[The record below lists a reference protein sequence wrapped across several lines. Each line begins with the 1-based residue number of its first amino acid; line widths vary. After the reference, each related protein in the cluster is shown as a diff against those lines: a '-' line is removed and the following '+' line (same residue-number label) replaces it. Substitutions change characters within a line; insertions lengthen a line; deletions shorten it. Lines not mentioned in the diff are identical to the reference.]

1 MLGAQVVGV
10 EHDGQGVARERP
22 RREHVDDLV
31 LDEPG
36 GCHAPTVTSRTVS
49 TVTRAYVSR
58 LAGLPV
64 FDPNGDR
71 VGRLRDVVVALR
83 VGSASPRALGL
94 VVEVVARRRI
104 FVPMGRVTSID
115 PGAVVLASG
124 TLNLKRF
131 EQRAGETLVLGELL
145 DRTVTIRESA
155 RPATVVDAG
164 MEQTRTG
171 DWLITRLAVQE
182 PGRIGRRG
190 QLHQLAWD
198 EVDGLALP
206 ETGQGAETLIA
217 TYRELNAADLAHA
230 LQDLPIKRRHEVA
243 EALDDER
250 LADVLGELPEAEQA
264 LILGT
269 LEERRAADVLEE
281 MDPDDA
287 ADLLAELS
295 HVDRDR
301 LLELM
306 EPDEAEPVRQL
317 LKYSEDTA
325 GGMMT
330 SEPVILSPD
339 ATIAEA
345 LARVREPELTPSLA
359 SQVYVCRPPSA
370 TPTGRYLGLAHI
382 QRLLREPPSTLVSGA
397 LDDLE
402 PLRPEAPLA
411 EVTRYFATYN
421 LVAAP
426 VVDEQGRLVGAVSV
440 DDVLDHLLPED
451 WRERARRG

>member
-1 MLGAQVVGV
+1 
-10 EHDGQGVARERP
+10 
-22 RREHVDDLV
+22 
-31 LDEPG
+31 
-36 GCHAPTVTSRTVS
+36 
-49 TVTRAYVSR
+49 VTRAYVSR

-83 VGSASPRALGL
+83 VGTACPRALGL

-104 FVPMGRVTSID
+104 FVPMGRVTAVD
-115 PGAVVLASG
+115 PGAVVLSSG

-131 EQRAGETLVLGELL
+131 EQRRGETLVLGELL
-145 DRTVTIRESA
+145 DRTVTLRESG
-155 RPATVVDAG
+155 RRATVVDAG
-164 MEQTRTG
+164 LEQMRTG
-171 DWLITRLAVQE
+171 EWQVTRLAVQE
-182 PGRIGRRG
+182 PGRLGRRG
-190 QLHQLAWD
+190 QLHQLPWAD
-198 EVDGLALP
+198 VQGLALS
-206 ETGQGAETLIA
+206 EAGQGTETLLA

-230 LQDLPIKRRHEVA
+230 LQDLPVKRRHEVA

-250 LADVLGELPEAEQA
+250 LADVLGELPETEQMG
-264 LILGT
+264 ILGV
-269 LEERRAADVLEE
+269 LADARAADVLEE

-287 ADLLAELS
+287 ADLLAELPN
-295 HVDRDR
+295 VDRNR

-317 LKYSEDTA
+317 LQYNEDTA
-325 GGMMT
+325 GGIMT
-330 SEPVILSPD
+330 SEPVILAPD

-426 VVDEQGRLVGAVSV
+426 VVDEQGRLVGAVTV

-451 WRERARRG
+451 WRERQRRG

>member
-1 MLGAQVVGV
+1 
-10 EHDGQGVARERP
+10 
-22 RREHVDDLV
+22 
-31 LDEPG
+31 
-36 GCHAPTVTSRTVS
+36 VT

-58 LAGLPV
+58 LAGLTV

-71 VGRLRDVVVALR
+71 VGKVRDVVVALR
-83 VGSASPRALGL
+83 VDTAAPRVLGL

-104 FVPMGRVTSID
+104 FVPMGRVTAIES
-115 PGAVVLASG
+115 GAVMLASG

-131 EQRAGETLVLGELL
+131 QQRAGETLVLGELL
-145 DRTVTIRESA
+145 DRTVRINESG
-155 RPATVVDAG
+155 RPAHVVDAG

-171 DWLITRLAVQE
+171 DWVLSKIAVQE
-182 PGRIGRRG
+182 PGRLGRRG
-190 QLHQLAWD
+190 QQHQIGWD

-206 ETGQGAETLIA
+206 QSGQGTETLLA

-230 LQDLPIKRRHEVA
+230 MQELPAKRRHEVA
-243 EALDDER
+243 EALDDDR
-250 LADVLGELPEAEQA
+250 LADVLGELPEADQVV
-264 LILGT
+264 ILAT
-269 LEERRAADVLEE
+269 LEERRAADVLEA

-287 ADLLAELS
+287 ADVLAEFS
-295 HVDRDR
+295 HVDRNR

-370 TPTGRYLGLAHI
+370 TPTGRYLGLAHF
-382 QRLLREPPSTLVSGA
+382 QRLLREPPSSLVSGI

-426 VVDEQGRLVGAVSV
+426 VVDAQGRLVGAVSV
-440 DDVLDHLLPED
+440 DDVLDHLLPDD

>member
-1 MLGAQVVGV
+1 
-10 EHDGQGVARERP
+10 
-22 RREHVDDLV
+22 
-31 LDEPG
+31 
-36 GCHAPTVTSRTVS
+36 
-49 TVTRAYVSR
+49 VSR
-58 LAGLPV
+58 VAGLPV

-71 VGRLRDVVVALR
+71 VGKVRDVLVALR
-83 VGSASPRALGL
+83 VGTAAPRALGL
-94 VVEVVARRRI
+94 IVEVVARRRI
-104 FVPMGRVTSID
+104 FIPMGRVTGLDAAS
-115 PGAVVLASG
+115 VLLSSG
-124 TLNLKRF
+124 TLNVKRF

-145 DRTVTIRESA
+145 DRSVTINESG
-155 RPATVVDAG
+155 RPATVVDAAI
-164 MEQTRTG
+164 EQTRTG
-171 DWLITRLAVQE
+171 DWVLSRLAVQE
-182 PGRIGRRG
+182 PGRLGRRG
-190 QLHQLAWD
+190 QLHQVAWD
-198 EVDGLALP
+198 EVTGLSLP
-206 ETGQGAETLIA
+206 QSGQSAETLIA
-217 TYRELNAADLAHA
+217 TYRDLNAADVAHA

-250 LADVLGELPEAEQA
+250 LADVLGELPEAEQII
-264 LILGT
+264 ILGS
-269 LEERRAADVLEE
+269 LKERRAADVLEE

-295 HVDRDR
+295 NVDRNR

-325 GGMMT
+325 GGIMT
-330 SEPVILSPD
+330 SEPVILTPD

-345 LARVREPELTPSLA
+345 LARVRVPELTPALA

-370 TPTGRYLGLAHI
+370 TPTGRYLGLAHT
-382 QRLLREPPSTLVSGA
+382 QRLLREPPSTLVSGV
-397 LDDLE
+397 LDDLD

-426 VVDEQGRLVGAVSV
+426 VVDAQGRLVGAVSV

>member
-1 MLGAQVVGV
+1 MRN
-10 EHDGQGVARERP
+10 D
-22 RREHVDDLV
+22 
-31 LDEPG
+31 
-36 GCHAPTVTSRTVS
+36 
-49 TVTRAYVSR
+49 
-58 LAGLPV
+58 
-64 FDPNGDR
+64 
-71 VGRLRDVVVALR
+71 
-83 VGSASPRALGL
+83 ASDT
-94 VVEVVARRRI
+94 I
-104 FVPMGRVTSID
+104 
-115 PGAVVLASG
+115 
-124 TLNLKRF
+124 NLKRF
-131 EQRAGETLVLGELL
+131 EQRRGETLVLGELL
-145 DRTVTIRESA
+145 DRAVTIAESG
-155 RPATVVDAG
+155 RKATVVDAG

-171 DWLITRLAVQE
+171 DWLLTKLAVQE
-182 PGRIGRRG
+182 PGRLGRRG
-190 QLHQLAWD
+190 QLHTLNWD
-198 EVDGLALP
+198 EVAGLALP
-206 ETGQGAETLIA
+206 ETGQSAEALTA
-217 TYRELNAADLAHA
+217 TSRELNPADGAPA
-230 LQDLPIKRRHEVA
+230 LQALPIKRRHEVA

-250 LADVLGELPEAEQA
+250 LADVLGELPEAEQIV
-264 LILGT
+264 ILGT
-269 LEERRAADVLEE
+269 LEEGRAADVLEE

-295 HVDRDR
+295 NVDRNR

-325 GGMMT
+325 GGIMT
-330 SEPVILSPD
+330 SEPVILTPD

-345 LARVREPELTPSLA
+345 LARVREPALSPALA

-382 QRLLREPPSTLVSGA
+382 QRLLREPPSNLVSGV

-426 VVDEQGRLVGAVSV
+426 VVDPQGHLVGAVSV

>member
-1 MLGAQVVGV
+1 M
-10 EHDGQGVARERP
+10 
-22 RREHVDDLV
+22 
-31 LDEPG
+31 
-36 GCHAPTVTSRTVS
+36 TTVS
-49 TVTRAYVSR
+49 RAYVSR

-83 VGSASPRALGL
+83 VGTACPRALGI

-104 FVPMGRVTSID
+104 FVPMGRVTSVD

-131 EQRAGETLVLGELL
+131 EQRRGETLVLGELL
-145 DRTVTIRESA
+145 DRTVTLRETQ
-155 RPATVVDAG
+155 RPATVVDAAV
-164 MEQTRTG
+164 EQTRTG
-171 DWLITRLAVQE
+171 EWQVTRLAVQE
-182 PGRIGRRG
+182 PGRLGRRG
-190 QLHQLAWD
+190 QLHQVPWA
-198 EVDGLALP
+198 EVAGLALP

-230 LQDLPIKRRHEVA
+230 LQDLPEKRRHEVA

-250 LADVLGELPEAEQA
+250 LADVLGELPEATQMG
-264 LILGT
+264 ILASLAET
-269 LEERRAADVLEE
+269 RAADVLEE

-287 ADLLAELS
+287 ADLLSELS
-295 HVDRDR
+295 NVDRNR

-317 LKYSEDTA
+317 LQYSEDTA
-325 GGMMT
+325 GGIMT
-330 SEPVILSPD
+330 SEPVILAPD

-382 QRLLREPPSTLVSGA
+382 QRLLREPPSTLVSGV

-402 PLRPEAPLA
+402 PLRPEAPLT

-426 VVDEQGRLVGAVSV
+426 VVDDRGRLVGAVSV

>member
-1 MLGAQVVGV
+1 
-10 EHDGQGVARERP
+10 
-22 RREHVDDLV
+22 
-31 LDEPG
+31 
-36 GCHAPTVTSRTVS
+36 VTTA
-49 TVTRAYVSR
+49 TRAYVSR
-58 LAGLPV
+58 IAGLTV

-71 VGRLRDVVVALR
+71 VGKVRDVVVALR
-83 VGSASPRALGL
+83 VGTAAPRVLGL

-104 FVPMGRVTSID
+104 FVPMGRVTALD
-115 PGAVVLASG
+115 PGAVVLGSG

-131 EQRAGETLVLGELL
+131 EQRRGETLVLGELL
-145 DRTVTIRESA
+145 DRTVRILESGRSA
-155 RPATVVDAG
+155 AVVDAG
-164 MEQTRTG
+164 IEQTRTG
-171 DWLITRLAVQE
+171 DWLVTRLAVQE
-182 PGRIGRRG
+182 PGRLGRRG
-190 QLHQLAWD
+190 QLHQLEWT
-198 EVDGLALP
+198 EVGGLALP

-217 TYRELNAADLAHA
+217 TYRDLNPADLAHA

-250 LADVLGELPEAEQA
+250 LADVLGELPEAEQVT
-264 LILGT
+264 ILST
-269 LEERRAADVLEE
+269 LDEGRAADVLEA

-287 ADLLAELS
+287 ADVLAELS
-295 HVDRDR
+295 NVDRNR

-317 LKYSEDTA
+317 LQYSEDTA
-325 GGMMT
+325 GGIMT
-330 SEPVILSPD
+330 SEPVILTPD

-345 LARVREPELTPSLA
+345 LARVRVPELTPSLA

-382 QRLLREPPSTLVSGA
+382 QRLLREPPSSLVSGV

-402 PLRPEAPLA
+402 PLHPGTPLA

-426 VVDEQGRLVGAVSV
+426 VVDEQGHLVGAVSV

>member
-1 MLGAQVVGV
+1 MTTA
-10 EHDGQGVARERP
+10 
-22 RREHVDDLV
+22 
-31 LDEPG
+31 
-36 GCHAPTVTSRTVS
+36 
-49 TVTRAYVSR
+49 TRAYVSR

-71 VGRLRDVVVALR
+71 VGKVRDVVVALR
-83 VGSASPRALGL
+83 VGTAAPRVLGL

-104 FVPMGRVTSID
+104 FVPMGRVTALD
-115 PGAVVLASG
+115 PGSVVLSTG

-131 EQRAGETLVLGELL
+131 EQRRGETLVLGELL
-145 DRTVTIRESA
+145 DRPVTIRESA
-155 RPATVVDAG
+155 RPGTVVDAG

-171 DWLITRLAVQE
+171 EWLITRLAVQE

-198 EVDGLALP
+198 EVSGLALP
-206 ETGQGAETLIA
+206 EEGQGAETLIA

-250 LADVLGELPEAEQA
+250 LADVLGELPEADQIT
-264 LILGT
+264 ILGT
-269 LEERRAADVLEE
+269 LDEKRAADVLEV

-295 HVDRDR
+295 NVDRNR

-325 GGMMT
+325 GGIMT
-330 SEPVILSPD
+330 SEPVILTPD

-345 LARVREPELTPSLA
+345 LARVREPALSPALA

-382 QRLLREPPSTLVSGA
+382 QGLLREPPSTLVSGV

-402 PLRPEAPLA
+402 PLRPEAPLG
-411 EVTRYFATYN
+411 EVTQYFATYN

-426 VVDEQGRLVGAVSV
+426 VVDAQGRLVGAVSV
-440 DDVLDHLLPED
+440 DDVLDHLLPEN

>member
-1 MLGAQVVGV
+1 
-10 EHDGQGVARERP
+10 
-22 RREHVDDLV
+22 
-31 LDEPG
+31 
-36 GCHAPTVTSRTVS
+36 
-49 TVTRAYVSR
+49 
-58 LAGLPV
+58 
-64 FDPNGDR
+64 
-71 VGRLRDVVVALR
+71 
-83 VGSASPRALGL
+83 VGSAAPRALGL
-94 VVEVVARRRI
+94 IVEVVARRRI
-104 FVPMGRVTSID
+104 FVPMGRVTGLD
-115 PGAVVLASG
+115 AGAVMLSSG

-145 DRTVTIRESA
+145 DRSVTINESG
-155 RPATVVDAG
+155 RPATVVDAA

-171 DWLITRLAVQE
+171 DWVLTRLAVQE
-182 PGRIGRRG
+182 PGRLGRRG
-190 QLHQLAWD
+190 QLHQVAWG
-198 EVDGLALP
+198 EVSGLSLP
-206 ETGQGAETLIA
+206 QTGQSAETLIA
-217 TYRELNAADLAHA
+217 TYRDLNAADTAHA
-230 LQDLPIKRRHEVA
+230 LQELPIKRRHEVA
-243 EALDDER
+243 EAMDDER
-250 LADVLGELPEAEQA
+250 LADVLGELPEAEQIV
-264 LILGT
+264 ILGT

-295 HVDRDR
+295 NVDRDR
-301 LLELM
+301 LLALM

-325 GGMMT
+325 GGIMT
-330 SEPVILSPD
+330 SEPVILSHD

-345 LARVREPELTPSLA
+345 LARVRAPELTPALA

-382 QRLLREPPSTLVSGA
+382 QRLLREPPSTLVSGV

-426 VVDEQGRLVGAVSV
+426 VVDAQGRLVGAVSV

>member
-1 MLGAQVVGV
+1 
-10 EHDGQGVARERP
+10 
-22 RREHVDDLV
+22 
-31 LDEPG
+31 
-36 GCHAPTVTSRTVS
+36 VTTA
-49 TVTRAYVSR
+49 TRAYVSR
-58 LAGLPV
+58 LAGLHV

-71 VGRLRDVVVALR
+71 VGKVRDAVIALR
-83 VGSASPRALGL
+83 VDTAAPRVLGL

-104 FVPMGRVTSID
+104 FIPMGRVTAID
-115 PGAVVLASG
+115 PNAVVLGSG

-131 EQRAGETLVLGELL
+131 EQRRGETLVLGELL
-145 DRTVTIRESA
+145 DRTVRITETG

-164 MEQTRTG
+164 IEQIRTG
-171 DWLITRLAVQE
+171 DWVLTRLAVQE
-182 PGRIGRRG
+182 PGRLGRRG
-190 QLHQLAWD
+190 QLHQLDWD
-198 EVDGLALP
+198 EVSGLALP
-206 ETGQGAETLIA
+206 QAGQSAETLLA

-230 LQDLPIKRRHEVA
+230 LQELPIKRRHEVA

-250 LADVLGELPEAEQA
+250 LADVLGELPEAEQIT
-264 LILGT
+264 ILGT
-269 LEERRAADVLEE
+269 LDEGRAADVLEE

-295 HVDRDR
+295 NVDRNR

-325 GGMMT
+325 GGIMT
-330 SEPVILSPD
+330 SEPVILTPD

-345 LARVREPELTPSLA
+345 LARVRMPELSPALA

-382 QRLLREPPSTLVSGA
+382 QRLLREPPSALVSGV

-411 EVTRYFATYN
+411 DVTRYFATYN

-426 VVDEQGRLVGAVSV
+426 VVDAQGHLVGAVSV

-451 WRERARRG
+451 WRERFRHG

>member
-1 MLGAQVVGV
+1 
-10 EHDGQGVARERP
+10 
-22 RREHVDDLV
+22 
-31 LDEPG
+31 
-36 GCHAPTVTSRTVS
+36 
-49 TVTRAYVSR
+49 VTRAYVSR
-58 LAGLPV
+58 LAGLTV

-71 VGRLRDVVVALR
+71 VGKVRDVVVALR
-83 VGSASPRALGL
+83 VDSAAPQVLGL

-104 FVPMGRVTSID
+104 FVPMGRVTAIES
-115 PGAVVLASG
+115 GAVMLASG

-145 DRTVTIRESA
+145 DRTVRIKESD
-155 RPATVVDAG
+155 RPAHVVDAG

-171 DWLITRLAVQE
+171 DWVLSKLAVQE
-182 PGRIGRRG
+182 PGRLGRRG
-190 QLHQLAWD
+190 QLHQLGWD
-198 EVDGLALP
+198 EVEGLTLP
-206 ETGQGAETLIA
+206 QSGQGTETLIA

-230 LQDLPIKRRHEVA
+230 LQELPAKRRHEVA

-250 LADVLGELPEAEQA
+250 LADVLGELPEADQVT
-264 LILGT
+264 ILGT
-269 LEERRAADVLEE
+269 LEERRAADVLEA

-287 ADLLAELS
+287 ADVLAEFS
-295 HVDRDR
+295 NVDRNR

-345 LARVREPELTPSLA
+345 LARIREPELTPSLA

-370 TPTGRYLGLAHI
+370 TPTGRYLGLAHF
-382 QRLLREPPSTLVSGA
+382 QRLLREPPSSLVSGI

-426 VVDEQGRLVGAVSV
+426 VVDDKGRLVGAVSV
-440 DDVLDHLLPED
+440 DDVLDHLLPDD
-451 WRERARRG
+451 WRDRARRG

>member
-1 MLGAQVVGV
+1 M
-10 EHDGQGVARERP
+10 
-22 RREHVDDLV
+22 
-31 LDEPG
+31 
-36 GCHAPTVTSRTVS
+36 TSVS
-49 TVTRAYVSR
+49 RAYVSR
-58 LAGLPV
+58 LAGLTV

-71 VGRLRDVVVALR
+71 VGKVRDVVVALR
-83 VGSASPRALGL
+83 VGTAAPRVLGL

-104 FVPMGRVTSID
+104 FVPMGRVTAVD
-115 PGAVVLASG
+115 PGAVMLASG

-145 DRTVTIRESA
+145 DRTVRLLETG
-155 RPATVVDAG
+155 RPAHVIDAG
-164 MEQTRTG
+164 IEQTRTG
-171 DWLITRLAVQE
+171 DWVLSRLAVQE
-182 PGRIGRRG
+182 PGRLGRRG

-198 EVDGLALP
+198 EVEGLSLP
-206 ETGQGAETLIA
+206 QTGQGAETLIA
-217 TYRELNAADLAHA
+217 TYRDMNPADVAHA
-230 LQDLPIKRRHEVA
+230 LAELPIKRRHEVA
-243 EALDDER
+243 EAMDDER
-250 LADVLGELPEAEQA
+250 LADVLGELPEAEQII
-264 LILGT
+264 ILGT
-269 LEERRAADVLEE
+269 LEERRAADVLEA

-295 HVDRDR
+295 NVDRNR

-330 SEPVILSPD
+330 SEPVILTPD

-345 LARVREPELTPSLA
+345 LARVRDPELTPALA

-382 QRLLREPPSTLVSGA
+382 QRLLREPPSTLVSGV

-402 PLRPEAPLA
+402 PLKPEAPLA

-426 VVDEQGRLVGAVSV
+426 VVDVQGRLVGAVSV
-440 DDVLDHLLPED
+440 DDVLDHLLPDD
-451 WRERARRG
+451 WRERSRRG

>member
-1 MLGAQVVGV
+1 M
-10 EHDGQGVARERP
+10 
-22 RREHVDDLV
+22 
-31 LDEPG
+31 
-36 GCHAPTVTSRTVS
+36 S

-83 VGSASPRALGL
+83 VGTACPRALGL

-104 FVPMGRVTSID
+104 FVPMGRVTAVD

-131 EQRAGETLVLGELL
+131 EQRRGETLVLGELL
-145 DRTVTIRESA
+145 DRSVTIRETG

-164 MEQTRTG
+164 LEQMRTG
-171 DWLITRLAVQE
+171 EWEVTRLAVQE
-182 PGRIGRRG
+182 PGRLGRRG
-190 QLHQLAWD
+190 QLHQLAWA
-198 EVDGLALP
+198 EVSGLALP
-206 ETGQGAETLIA
+206 ESGQGAETLIA

-230 LQDLPIKRRHEVA
+230 LQDLPVKRRHEVA

-250 LADVLGELPEAEQA
+250 LADVLGELPEAEQIT
-264 LILGT
+264 ILGT
-269 LEERRAADVLEE
+269 LEEARAADVLEE

-295 HVDRDR
+295 NVDRNR

-306 EPDEAEPVRQL
+306 EPDEAESVRQL
-317 LKYSEDTA
+317 LQYTEDTA
-325 GGMMT
+325 GGLMT
-330 SEPVILSPD
+330 SEPVILTPD

-345 LARVREPELTPSLA
+345 LARVREPELTPALA

-382 QRLLREPPSTLVSGA
+382 QRLLREPPSTLVSGV

-402 PLRPEAPLA
+402 PLRPHTPLVQ
-411 EVTRYFATYN
+411 VTHYFATYN

-451 WRERARRG
+451 WRERHRRG

>member
-1 MLGAQVVGV
+1 
-10 EHDGQGVARERP
+10 
-22 RREHVDDLV
+22 
-31 LDEPG
+31 
-36 GCHAPTVTSRTVS
+36 
-49 TVTRAYVSR
+49 VSR
-58 LAGLPV
+58 VAGLPV

-71 VGRLRDVVVALR
+71 VGKVRDVLVALR
-83 VGSASPRALGL
+83 VGTAAPRALGL

-104 FVPMGRVTSID
+104 FVPMGRVTGLDATS
-115 PGAVVLASG
+115 VLLSSG
-124 TLNLKRF
+124 TLNVKRF

-145 DRTVTIRESA
+145 DRSVTINESG
-155 RPATVVDAG
+155 RPATVVDAAI
-164 MEQTRTG
+164 EQTRTG
-171 DWLITRLAVQE
+171 DWVLSRLAVQE
-182 PGRIGRRG
+182 PGRLGRRG
-190 QLHQLAWD
+190 QLHQVAWD
-198 EVDGLALP
+198 EVTGLSLP
-206 ETGQGAETLIA
+206 ESGQSAETLIA
-217 TYRELNAADLAHA
+217 TYRDLNAADVAHA

-250 LADVLGELPEAEQA
+250 LADVLGELPEAEQII
-264 LILGT
+264 ILGS
-269 LEERRAADVLEE
+269 LKERRAADVLEE

-295 HVDRDR
+295 NVDRNR

-325 GGMMT
+325 GGIMT
-330 SEPVILSPD
+330 SEPVILTPD

-345 LARVREPELTPSLA
+345 LARVRVPELTPALA

-370 TPTGRYLGLAHI
+370 TPTGRYLGLAHT
-382 QRLLREPPSTLVSGA
+382 QRLLREPPSTLVSGV
-397 LDDLE
+397 LDDLD
-402 PLRPEAPLA
+402 PLRPETPLA

-426 VVDEQGRLVGAVSV
+426 VVDAQGRLVGAVSV

>member
-1 MLGAQVVGV
+1 
-10 EHDGQGVARERP
+10 
-22 RREHVDDLV
+22 
-31 LDEPG
+31 
-36 GCHAPTVTSRTVS
+36 VT

-58 LAGLPV
+58 LAGLTV

-71 VGRLRDVVVALR
+71 VGKVRDVVVALR
-83 VGSASPRALGL
+83 VDTAAPRVLGL

-104 FVPMGRVTSID
+104 FVPMGRVTAIES
-115 PGAVVLASG
+115 GAVMLASG

-145 DRTVTIRESA
+145 DRSVRITETNRTA
-155 RPATVVDAG
+155 HVVDAG

-171 DWLITRLAVQE
+171 DWVLAKIAVQE
-182 PGRIGRRG
+182 PGRLGRRG
-190 QLHQLAWD
+190 QQHQLAWD
-198 EVDGLALP
+198 EVAGLALP
-206 ETGQGAETLIA
+206 QSGQGTETLLA
-217 TYRELNAADLAHA
+217 TYRELNAADLAHQ
-230 LQDLPIKRRHEVA
+230 LQELPAKRRHEVA
-243 EALDDER
+243 EALDDDR
-250 LADVLGELPEAEQA
+250 LADVLGELPEPDQVV
-264 LILGT
+264 ILAT
-269 LEERRAADVLEE
+269 LDERRAADVLEA

-287 ADLLAELS
+287 ADVLAEFS
-295 HVDRDR
+295 NVDRNR

-330 SEPVILSPD
+330 SEPVILAPD

-382 QRLLREPPSTLVSGA
+382 QRLLREPPSSLVSGV

-426 VVDEQGRLVGAVSV
+426 VVDAQGRLVGAVSV
-440 DDVLDHLLPED
+440 DDVLDHLLPDD
-451 WRERARRG
+451 WRDRARRG

>member
-1 MLGAQVVGV
+1 M
-10 EHDGQGVARERP
+10 
-22 RREHVDDLV
+22 
-31 LDEPG
+31 
-36 GCHAPTVTSRTVS
+36 T

-71 VGRLRDVVVALR
+71 VGRVRDVVVALR
-83 VGSASPRALGL
+83 VGTATPRVLGL

-104 FVPMGRVTSID
+104 FVPMGRVTSVD
-115 PGAVVLASG
+115 PGAVVLGSG

-131 EQRAGETLVLGELL
+131 EQRRGETLVLGELL
-145 DRTVTIRESA
+145 DRTVTIRENG
-155 RPATVVDAG
+155 RRGTVVDAG
-164 MEQTRTG
+164 IEQTRTG
-171 DWLITRLAVQE
+171 EWEVTRLAVQE

-190 QLHQLAWD
+190 QLHQLAWA
-198 EVDGLALP
+198 EVSGLSLP

-250 LADVLGELPEAEQA
+250 LADVLGELPEAEQIT
-264 LILGT
+264 ILGT
-269 LEERRAADVLEE
+269 LEEARAADVLEE

-287 ADLLAELS
+287 ADLLSELS
-295 HVDRDR
+295 NVDRNR

-306 EPDEAEPVRQL
+306 EPGEAEPVRQL
-317 LKYSEDTA
+317 LQYTEDTA
-325 GGMMT
+325 GGLMT
-330 SEPVILSPD
+330 SEPVILAPD

-345 LARVREPELTPSLA
+345 LARVREPELTPALA

-382 QRLLREPPSTLVSGA
+382 QRLLREPPSTLVSGV

-402 PLRPEAPLA
+402 PLRPDAPLA
-411 EVTRYFATYN
+411 EVTHYFATYN

>member
-1 MLGAQVVGV
+1 M
-10 EHDGQGVARERP
+10 
-22 RREHVDDLV
+22 
-31 LDEPG
+31 
-36 GCHAPTVTSRTVS
+36 S

-58 LAGLPV
+58 LASLTV

-71 VGRLRDVVVALR
+71 VGKVRDIVIALR
-83 VGSASPRALGL
+83 VGTAPPRVLGV

-104 FVPMGRVTSID
+104 FVPMGRVTAID
-115 PGAVVLASG
+115 PGAVMLASG

-145 DRTVTIRESA
+145 DRQVTINESG
-155 RPATVVDAG
+155 RPAHVVDAG

-171 DWLITRLAVQE
+171 DWVLSRLAVQE

-190 QLHQLAWD
+190 QLHQVAWD
-198 EVDGLALP
+198 EVTGLALP
-206 ETGQGAETLIA
+206 QTGQGAETLIA
-217 TYRELNAADLAHA
+217 TYRELNAADVAHA
-230 LQDLPIKRRHEVA
+230 LQELPIKRRHEVA
-243 EALDDER
+243 EAMDDER
-250 LADVLGELPEAEQA
+250 LAAVLGELPEAEQIT
-264 LILGT
+264 ILGT
-269 LEERRAADVLEE
+269 LEDSRAADVLEE

-287 ADLLAELS
+287 ADLLSELS
-295 HVDRDR
+295 NVDRNR

-306 EPDEAEPVRQL
+306 EPDEAESVRQL

-325 GGMMT
+325 GGLMT
-330 SEPVILSPD
+330 SEPVILAPD

-345 LARVREPELTPSLA
+345 LARVRQEELTPSLA

-382 QRLLREPPSTLVSGA
+382 QRLLREPPSTLVSGV

-411 EVTRYFATYN
+411 EVTHYFATYN

-426 VVDEQGRLVGAVSV
+426 VVDDKGRLVGAVSV
-440 DDVLDHLLPED
+440 DDVLDHLLPDD
-451 WRERARRG
+451 WRERSRRG

>member
-1 MLGAQVVGV
+1 M
-10 EHDGQGVARERP
+10 
-22 RREHVDDLV
+22 
-31 LDEPG
+31 
-36 GCHAPTVTSRTVS
+36 T

-58 LAGLPV
+58 VAGLTV

-71 VGRLRDVVVALR
+71 VGKVRDVLVALR
-83 VGSASPRALGL
+83 VGTAAPRALGL
-94 VVEVVARRRI
+94 IVEVVARRRI
-104 FVPMGRVTSID
+104 FCPMGRVTGLD
-115 PGAVVLASG
+115 ATAVRLSSG

-145 DRTVTIRESA
+145 DRAVTIEESGRQA
-155 RPATVVDAG
+155 AVVDAAI
-164 MEQTRTG
+164 EQTRTG
-171 DWLITRLAVQE
+171 DWVLSRLAVQE
-182 PGRIGRRG
+182 PGRLGRRG

-198 EVDGLALP
+198 EVSGLSLP
-206 ETGQGAETLIA
+206 QTGQSAETLIA
-217 TYRELNAADLAHA
+217 TYRELNPADVAHA

-243 EALDDER
+243 EAMDDER
-250 LADVLGELPEAEQA
+250 LADVLGELPEGEQIT
-264 LILGT
+264 ILGT
-269 LEERRAADVLEE
+269 LEERRAADVLEA

-295 HVDRDR
+295 NVDRDR

-325 GGMMT
+325 GGIMT
-330 SEPVILSPD
+330 SEPVILTPD

-345 LARVREPELTPSLA
+345 LARVRAPELTPALA

-382 QRLLREPPSTLVSGA
+382 QALLREPPSTLVSGA

-426 VVDEQGRLVGAVSV
+426 VVDAQGRLVGAVSV

>member
-1 MLGAQVVGV
+1 M
-10 EHDGQGVARERP
+10 
-22 RREHVDDLV
+22 
-31 LDEPG
+31 
-36 GCHAPTVTSRTVS
+36 T

-58 LAGLPV
+58 IAGLTV

-71 VGRLRDVVVALR
+71 VGKVRDVLVALR
-83 VGSASPRALGL
+83 VGTAVPRVLGL
-94 VVEVVARRRI
+94 IVEVVARRRI
-104 FVPMGRVTSID
+104 FCPMGRVTGLDASS
-115 PGAVVLASG
+115 VTLSSG
-124 TLNLKRF
+124 TVNLKRF

-145 DRTVTIRESA
+145 DRSVTIVESG
-155 RPATVVDAG
+155 RPATVVDAAI
-164 MEQTRTG
+164 EPTRTG
-171 DWLITRLAVQE
+171 DWVLSRLAVQE
-182 PGRIGRRG
+182 PGRLGRRG

-198 EVDGLALP
+198 EVNGLALP
-206 ETGQGAETLIA
+206 ETGQSAETLIA
-217 TYRELNAADLAHA
+217 TYRDLNAADVAHA
-230 LQDLPIKRRHEVA
+230 LQELPIKRRHEVA
-243 EALDDER
+243 EALSDER
-250 LADVLGELPEAEQA
+250 LADVLGELPEAEQIV
-264 LILGT
+264 ILGT
-269 LEERRAADVLEE
+269 LQERRAADVLEE

-295 HVDRDR
+295 NVDRNR

-325 GGMMT
+325 GGIMT
-330 SEPVILSPD
+330 SEPVILTPD

-345 LARVREPELTPSLA
+345 LARVRVPELTPALA

-382 QRLLREPPSTLVSGA
+382 QRLLREPPSGLVSGV

-402 PLRPEAPLA
+402 PLHPEAPLA

-426 VVDEQGRLVGAVSV
+426 VVDAQGRLVGAVSV

-451 WRERARRG
+451 WRERTRRG